1 MKQILAIILLMLCL
15 VLPERIESQTYKSF
29 VQIPTDAD
37 ASMVASI
44 IQDRSGMIWLGTNK
58 GLYSYDGYSV
68 YAHNKGHKDIKTHI
82 YCGLD
87 IGGSQLY
94 LGSDNGLIIYN
105 YRTDSYEALPAKFP
119 KDIRAIV
126 KDGNAIWLGSLEGL
140 FRYDFA
146 TKKLSHFET
155 RHYAGLSHNTI
166 YSIIKGSDNRIY
178 IGTYNGFCYYDK
190 HKHGFTKIPLPSI
203 AQKSNVFVNSLLED
217 RPSGCIW
224 IGTEGNLYRYSLK
237 SGKVERISGFN
248 DNSVKALALDSNHK
262 LLVGTDNGLFVYNGS
277 HIEQHVLHD
286 SRNSSSLSNDVV
298 WSLLRDSNGNIWL
311 GTDDGIS
318 MESHIQDIPFTRI
331 SQITGVGAGNHFYSI
346 FRDFGGTLWLGGS
359 NGLISTNISLSSP
372 QTSRWYRVDNPVY
385 PIAHN
390 RIRQIYEDREKHLWI
405 CTDGGL
411 HRYENGQWHRYNL
424 EDRTRTMN
432 ANWAYNVYEDER
444 GRLWV
449 ATCLGGILV
458 VDKHKL
464 ERSKDYC
471 IADYSF
477 GSSNGLA
484 GMFVNQLVPDSRGNI
499 WVLLY
504 NNGLQCINTHTMR
517 IQHIGL
523 NEFKGD
529 NNPNFLLS
537 DSLKHLWVG
546 LRGGVL
552 YIGDGY
558 TKPHMIVFKNFGQG
572 EITAMAEVKNEIWVC
587 STDGVWIINKKTMKG
602 QRIYSANQTF
612 SCIYYDKRSNLIFLG
627 SVDGLVCTSPENLRR
642 KIQRHSLQL
651 IAVYSNNE
659 QHFNQNGRSFRF
671 FGDIE
676 FAADEN
682 HLVFEFSDLPYAQ
695 AEKDHFFYK
704 LEGVDNDWNTLP
716 QNSNH
721 ITFNN
726 LPSGSYKLLIS
737 RLNANGE
744 PSSPLVVP
752 FKILPHWYY
761 SLWAKIFYTILLM
774 ALVWWLFKFYRMR
787 NRLRLERIEKERV
800 MEQSRQKMDFFT
812 NISHDFKTPLSMI
825 IAPLSRLLQEIKES
839 NLRTQL
845 ELAQRNAM
853 KLTAMI
859 HQLIDFDRVENNVN
873 STLMLGRVDFVQLA
887 YKVFCGFEDGIFRD
901 KSIET
906 KFDTN
911 IESVY
916 MQVDE
921 LKIESTIANLLS
933 NAAKYTPDR
942 GSVHMSLLIDTNTVK
957 VAIQDTGI
965 GIPAKDLPYV
975 SQRFFQSSKTKG
987 KKEGTGI
994 GLYMARAYTELHGG
1008 TFSISSE
1015 EGHGTLVTLTFPAGN
1030 LSPDTQLIDTIY
1042 SPMISGDSD
1051 TLPLVIIVDDNKD
1064 MIEFMTV
1071 ILKPYFRCMSAYDG
1085 KTGLDLCI
1093 SQTPSLIITDVMM
1106 PVMDGMEMCH
1116 HLRDNVPTSTTPI
1129 IMLTAKN
1136 DKITE
1141 LESIRI
1147 NIDAFLVKPFDANI
1161 LLLRA
1166 QQLVNKYNLIEK
1178 KKRIGAISEP
1188 KAIEAVSEDEKFLS
1202 QITAL
1207 IEDCVGDFEMNVNS
1221 LCERMGLGN
1230 KLVYRKLKQLTGQTP
1245 VEYIR
1250 IIRMKKA
1257 AMLLSQQKFTV
1268 AEVMYMVGYSNT
1280 SYFSKCFQTEFGVTP
1295 RQYSEKK

>member
-1 MKQILAIILLMLCL
+1 MKRIITIILLMLFA
-15 VLPERIESQTYKSF
+15 VLPESISSQTYKSF
-29 VQIPTDAD
+29 IQIPIDAD

-44 IQDRSGMIWLGTNK
+44 MQDRSGMIWLGTNK

-68 YAHNKGHKDIKTHI
+68 YAHNKGGKDVKTHI

-87 IGGSQLY
+87 INGSQLY
-94 LGSDNGLIIYN
+94 LGSDNGLLIYN
-105 YRTDSYEALPAKFP
+105 YRIDGYEALPAKFP
-119 KDIRAIV
+119 KDIRSIV
-126 KDGNAIWLGSLEGL
+126 KDGNSIWLGSLEGL
-140 FRYDFA
+140 FKYDLV
-146 TKKLSHFET
+146 TKKLAHFDT

-166 YSIIKGSDNRIY
+166 YSIIKGSDDRIY

-190 HKHGFTKIPLPSI
+190 HRHLFSKIPLPSS

-217 RPSGCIW
+217 KSSRCIW
-224 IGTEGNLYRYSLK
+224 IGTEGNLYRYSIQ
-237 SGKVERISGFN
+237 SGHVDRISGFN
-248 DNSVKALALDSNHK
+248 DNSVKALALDRNHK

-277 HIEQHVLHD
+277 HIEQHILHD

-298 WSLLRDSNGNIWL
+298 WSLLRDHNGNVWL

-372 QTSRWYRVDNPVY
+372 HTSRWYRVDNPIY

-411 HRYENGQWHRYNL
+411 HRYENGRWHRYNL

-432 ANWAYNVYEDER
+432 ANWAYNLYEDER

-477 GSSNGLA
+477 GVSNGLA
-484 GMFVNQLVPDSRGNI
+484 GMFVNQLVPDRKGNI

-504 NNGLQCINTHTMR
+504 NNGLQCIDTHTMR
-517 IQHIGL
+517 IKKIGL
-523 NEFKGD
+523 NQFKGD
-529 NNPNFLLS
+529 NNPSFLLS
-537 DSLKHLWVG
+537 DSKKNLWIG
-546 LRGGVL
+546 LRGGVMYL
-552 YIGDGY
+552 GDGH
-558 TKPHMIVFKNFGQG
+558 TKSHMIVFKNFGQG
-572 EITAMAEVKNEIWVC
+572 EVTAMAEVKNEIWAC

-602 QRIYSANQTF
+602 KRIYSANQTF
-612 SCIYYDKRSNLIFLG
+612 SCMYYDQRSNLIFLG

-642 KIQRHSLQL
+642 KIQRHGLQL

-659 QHFNQNGRSFRF
+659 QHFNQNGRSYRF

-676 FAADEN
+676 FGADEN

-704 LEGVDNDWNTLP
+704 LEGVDNEWNTLP

-737 RLNANGE
+737 RLDANGE

-752 FKILPHWYY
+752 FIIHPHWYY
-761 SLWAKIFYTILLM
+761 SWWAKIFYAILFI

-800 MEQSRQKMDFFT
+800 MEQSRQKMEFFT

-825 IAPLSRLLQEIKES
+825 IAPLSRLLQEIKDS
-839 NLRTQL
+839 NLHIQL
-845 ELAQRNAM
+845 EMAQRNAM

-887 YKVFCGFEDGIFRD
+887 YKVFSGFDDGIFRD
-901 KSIET
+901 KGLHG
-906 KFDTN
+906 KFETN

-916 MQVDE
+916 MQIDE
-921 LKIESTIANLLS
+921 LKIESAITNILS
-933 NAAKYTPDR
+933 NAVKYTPDG
-942 GSVHMSLLIDTNTVK
+942 GSINMSVLIDEQAVK
-957 VAIQDTGI
+957 VIIKDTGI

-1008 TFSISSE
+1008 LFSISSE
-1015 EGHGTLVTLTFPAGN
+1015 EGRGTLVTLTFPAARRSQDIK
-1030 LSPDTQLIDTIY
+1030 LVDTPSQSLMSENTEK
-1042 SPMISGDSD
+1042 
-1051 TLPLVIIVDDNKD
+1051 LPLVVLVDDNNE
-1064 MIEFMTV
+1064 MIEFMEV
-1071 ILKPYFRCMSAYDG
+1071 ILKPYFRCMSAHDG

-1093 SQTPSLIITDVMM
+1093 SHSPSLIITDIMM

-1116 HLRDNVPTSTTPI
+1116 HLRNNVPTSTTPI
-1129 IMLTAKN
+1129 IMLTAK
-1136 DKITE
+1136 DDRTTE
-1141 LESIRI
+1141 LESIKI
-1147 NIDAFLVKPFDANI
+1147 NIDSFLVKPFDANI

-1178 KKRIGAISEP
+1178 KERIGAISEP

-1202 QITAL
+1202 QITAI
-1207 IEDCVGDFEMNVNS
+1207 IEDRVGDFDMNVNS
-1221 LCERMGLGN
+1221 LCDRMGLGN

-1250 IIRMKKA
+1250 SIRMKKA

-1280 SYFSKCFQTEFGVTP
+1280 SYFSKCFQTEFGETP